1 MNFQLLYTIYFWG
14 KFFIWFSVGS
24 SFCSGGDAREEFFLY
39 CEKFKIHR
47 PRGFHGCQWET
58 YEIWIYSLSPL
69 SLESILSSSLKLRL
83 LSLDIGGEILLVC
96 EIFAS
101 SIQNIFNDAEIVLFH
116 RWLRMIATLCRF
128 MSLVEKPSERGR
140 KLFLRS
146 AAPNSEI
153 LVISLNWAKPHG
165 FLWVRWD
172 V

>member
-14 KFFIWFSVGS
+14 EFFIRLSVGS

-101 SIQNIFNDAEIVLFH
+101 YSEHFQRCGNCPFSQ
-116 RWLRMIATLCRF
+116 MIAND
-128 MSLVEKPSERGR
+128 SDLVSFHESSRETEWKR
-140 KLFLRS
+140 KKTFLRF
-146 AAPNSEI
+146 AAPDSEI

-165 FLWVRWD
+165 FLWARWD